1 LGRRIHAAHA
11 PSTGPTPPSTVSCDL
26 SKGLSALV
34 GADRWSALGWISMSY
49 GKIVSTKVDT
59 YQQPPL
65 PVDPRHAWMNSFDI

>member
-1 LGRRIHAAHA
+1 M
-11 PSTGPTPPSTVSCDL
+11 
-26 SKGLSALV
+26 
-34 GADRWSALGWISMSY
+34 SMSD